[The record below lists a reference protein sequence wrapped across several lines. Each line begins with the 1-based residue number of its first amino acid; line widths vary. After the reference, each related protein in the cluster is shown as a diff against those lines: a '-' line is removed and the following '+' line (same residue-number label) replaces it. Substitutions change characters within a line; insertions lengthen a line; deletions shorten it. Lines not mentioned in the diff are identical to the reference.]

1 VLPVV
6 CAPAGPTAR
15 NSAAVATA
23 AVLIGMP
30 FMMRLLDVRVTWV
43 ALPGDAS
50 AIQCTAGATESRR
63 RGAPSYNRVQLSP
76 QALYARAPRRT
87 LNDSAG
93 LTYPVETEWSFDM
106 LVYEWGRRA
115 VAMCAFT
122 TLLVLPALAQ
132 EAPRSPTPRDSR
144 LPARQVDV
152 ARGLEHPWGL
162 AFLPDGRM
170 LVTERPG
177 RVRIVSPSG
186 ELSAP
191 LAGVPKVRTGD
202 QGGLLDIALSP
213 TFAKDRLVYLSF
225 SEPGGREGGAGTAVA
240 RGRLGE
246 RGLEDPQV
254 IWRQQPKVGGAK
266 HWGSRLLFRPDG
278 TLFVTLGDRF
288 LFSDHAQNLGDTL
301 GKIVRINPDGSIP
314 RDNPFVGRDGA
325 RPEIWSYGH
334 RNVQAAVLDAQGRL
348 WTVEHGA
355 RGGDELNQPEAG
367 KNYGWPV
374 ITYGVDYSGAQIGV
388 GTTRP
393 GMEQPVY
400 YWDPVIAPSGA
411 TFYTGDAFR
420 DWKGDLLVGSLR
432 PGRLVRL
439 RLANGRVTQEE
450 RYVIAPGER
459 IRDVRQGPDGLIYV
473 LTDHSQGR
481 IVRLEPT
488 GP

>member
-1 VLPVV
+1 MKVL
-6 CAPAGPTAR
+6 
-15 NSAAVATA
+15 
-23 AVLIGMP
+23 
-30 FMMRLLDVRVTWV
+30 
-43 ALPGDAS
+43 
-50 AIQCTAGATESRR
+50 
-63 RGAPSYNRVQLSP
+63 
-76 QALYARAPRRT
+76 
-87 LNDSAG
+87 G
-93 LTYPVETEWSFDM
+93 L
-106 LVYEWGRRA
+106 RRA
-115 VAMCAFT
+115 VGAALAFA
-122 TLLVLPALAQ
+122 LLSALVPMASPALAQ
-132 EAPRSPTPRDSR
+132 EAPRSPTPKDSR

-177 RVRIVSPSG
+177 RLRLVSREG

-191 LAGVPKVRTGD
+191 LAGVPKVRTGN
-202 QGGLLDIALSP
+202 QGGLLDVALSP
-213 TFAKDRLVYLSF
+213 TFAQDRLVYLSF
-225 SEPGGREGGAGTAVA
+225 SEPGDGGASTAVA

-246 RGLEDPQV
+246 RGLDDTQV
-254 IWRQQPKVGGAK
+254 IWRQQPKVGGSA
-266 HWGSRLLFRPDG
+266 HWGSRLVFRPDG

-288 LFSDHAQNLGDTL
+288 LYSENAQNLGDTI
-301 GKIVRINPDGSIP
+301 GKIVRINADGSLP

-334 RNVQAAVLDAQGRL
+334 RNVQAAALDAQGQL

-355 RGGDELNQPEAG
+355 RGGDELNNPQPG

-374 ITYGVDYSGAQIGV
+374 ITYGVDYSGARIGF

-411 TFYTGDAFR
+411 TFYTGDVFR
-420 DWKGDLLVGSLR
+420 DWRGDLLVGSLV

-439 RLANGRVTQEE
+439 RLANGRVTHEE
-450 RYVIAPGER
+450 RYVIDPGER
-459 IRDVRQGPDGLIYV
+459 IRDVRQGPDGLIYL
-473 LTDHSQGR
+473 LTDHPRGR

-488 GP
+488 GS